1 MLLKYIPYHFHFNLS
16 FLKVEVTY
24 GEWKS
29 VESEVAMLKE
39 HNELLVRQAKLHQ
52 AKLQDLLRSYQSRGK
67 QFLMLSF
74 LNVVN

>member
-1 MLLKYIPYHFHFNLS
+1 MF
-16 FLKVEVTY
+16 KVEVTY

-29 VESEVAMLKE
+29 LESEVAMLKE

-67 QFLMLSF
+67 HNKTNQSF
-74 LNVVN
+74 NH

>member
-1 MLLKYIPYHFHFNLS
+1 MQNASNFKIYLLKNYIFI
-16 FLKVEVTY
+16 LKVEVTY

-29 VESEVAMLKE
+29 LESEVAMLKE

-67 QFLMLSF
+67 
-74 LNVVN
+74 LNF